1 MEGLIFLFG
10 VIRRQRP
17 VLVCGIFL
25 FVLVMPVAGTAV
37 LVDSSPVTFAWNP
50 AQGSI
55 QTYAV
60 FTSRDGDAYRIE
72 HYEARTETA
81 IDVDPGETLRIRVA
95 AVGTD
100 LDLGPLSSE
109 SEVVMLRSSEPAQS
123 SSADSEFILV
133 DSCANVDVRPLR
145 QTDRVDLADFDGCF
159 SVRLEASAS
168 AESVRFWMNGAN
180 YRTENVAPYAVESD
194 GGGNYHSW
202 RKGTGLFL
210 IEAVPFSGDSGSG
223 SQGERLSIGLEV
235 YDSRR

>member
-10 VIRRQRP
+10 FIRRL
-17 VLVCGIFL
+17 VLVSGILL
-25 FVLVMPVAGTAV
+25 FGLVMPLAGAAV

-50 AQGSI
+50 AEGSI

-60 FTSRDGDAYRIE
+60 FTSRDGDSYRIE
-72 HYEARTETA
+72 RYEDRTETS

-109 SEVVMLRSSEPAQS
+109 SEVVMLRSAEPAQS
-123 SSADSEFILV
+123 PSADSEFILV

-145 QTDRVDLADFDGCF
+145 QTDRVDIADFDGCF
-159 SVRLEASAS
+159 SVRLETDDS
-168 AESVRFWMNGAN
+168 AESVRFWVNGVN
-180 YRTENVAPYAVESD
+180 YRTENVAPYAVEGD

-210 IEAVPFSGDSGSG
+210 IEAVPFSGNDGSG